1 MYNHLKETKPRN
13 ELSPEYLEKEKFVR
27 DRFTFISDDRV
38 YFKETFSGCWEQ
50 DGDIIVGLNKSPNY
64 REDVKFLKENNIK
77 YVFQKYSY
85 NFLNLIAYKSDSF
98 LKDKGYER
106 TCDISDIDNC
116 VAICVAEESCIDE
129 LIEHL
134 KDNGMY
140 IKDTLFFGV
149 GEFTVKFA

>member
-1 MYNHLKETKPRN
+1 MIKRIIICLFFTIIILITAGCRSNRDEIILKHLKETKPRN

-27 DRFTFISDDRV
+27 DRFTFISDYRV

-116 VAICVAEESCIDE
+116 FAICVS
-129 LIEHL
+129 
-134 KDNGMY
+134 
-140 IKDTLFFGV
+140 
-149 GEFTVKFA
+149 